1 MQHFLL
7 EQALNYFIRQNKVD
21 LSTLNG
27 KTLFFTLEDLP
38 LSFNFICTNNRI
50 FVTTQDDITAD
61 VDVKLHARVFLA
73 LIQGENLTDLLRQ
86 DKIKIH
92 GDVKTVQ
99 LLVDL
104 LQKID
109 IDLEEMLAKHTGD
122 IVAHQLGKVAKNLS
136 KSTNPIDSF
145 KDELTTLLIAPS
157 ASSFFKNKRF

>member
-7 EQALNYFIRQNKVD
+7 EQALNYFIHQNEVD

-38 LSFNFICTNNRI
+38 LSFNFICTNDRI
-50 FVTTQDDITAD
+50 FVTTQGDLTTD
-61 VDVKLHARVFLA
+61 VDVKLRAPIFLA
-73 LIQGENLTDLLRQ
+73 LFHGENLTDLLRQ

-122 IVAHQLGKVAKNLS
+122 IVAHQLGKFAKNLKKS
-136 KSTNPIDSF
+136 KNPIDSI
-145 KDELTTLLIAPS
+145 KDELTTLLITPS
-157 ASSFFKNKRF
+157 TSSLFKNKRF

>member
-122 IVAHQLGKVAKNLS
+122 IVAHQLGKIAKNLS

>member
-7 EQALNYFIRQNKVD
+7 EQALNYFIHNNKVD
-21 LSTLNG
+21 LSALND

-38 LSFNFICTNNRI
+38 LSFNFICTNDRI
-50 FVTTQDDITAD
+50 FVTTQEDLSAD
-61 VDVKLHARVFLA
+61 VDVKLRTPIFLA
-73 LIQGENLTDLLRQ
+73 LLQGDSLTDLLRQ

-122 IVAHQLGKVAKNLS
+122 IVAHQLGKFAKNLKKS
-136 KSTNPIDSF
+136 KNPIDSI
-145 KDELTTLLIAPS
+145 KDELTTLLITPS
-157 ASSFFKNKRF
+157 ASSLFKNKRF

>member
-109 IDLEEMLAKHTGD
+109 INLEEMLAKHTGD